1 MLGYLAE
8 ETTLQCV
15 DGGDWIF
22 AAHRDMQ
29 QERHTLKKG
38 VLTGKEP
45 DLEDLQNFLPCPSS
59 EK

>member
-8 ETTLQCV
+8 ETTRQCV

-22 AAHRDMQ
+22 AACREMQ
-29 QERHTLKKG
+29 QDRQTLKKG
-38 VLTGKEP
+38 VVTGKEP

-59 EK
+59 VK